1 MVVCMIVDDLNTVVE
16 MGNDAATYMKLR
28 LAAEEWERQ
37 AALGNPTAERLLDM
51 VKKFAAL
58 CMLAKENRL

>member
-1 MVVCMIVDDLNTVVE
+1 MIVDDLNTIVE
-16 MGNDAATYMKLR
+16 MGNDAATYVKLR

-37 AALGNPTAERLLDM
+37 ASLGSSTAERLLDI

-58 CMLAKENRL
+58 CVFAKENRL